1 MNKKLKERSCKIYKP
16 EIMSCPF
23 CGTKLIY
30 KHALSNKIIQFSN
43 GRCIRI
49 KNLGY
54 YCPNCDDGNIYFSQ
68 TANKLSFKGA
78 TYSTKVICLIDYYK
92 TNGLGREE
100 ICDILNDKNIII
112 SSRNVDILDKKIK
125 SFISMDYDK
134 VIKEAYQNML
144 DKFKQIRI
152 CVDLITINE
161 IIYVIIYDYFTSDK
175 LAIWKFNGLDDP
187 SLVETLHKYTSNP
200 NIRNIVTIRNVSK
213 FFPMVRKMAPKR
225 CKITSFEKF

>member
-43 GRCIRI
+43 GRYIRI

-54 YCPNCDDGNIYFSQ
+54 YCPKCEDGNIYFSQ

-78 TYSTKVICLIDYYK
+78 TYSTKVICMIDYYK
-92 TNGLGREE
+92 SHGLGREE

-112 SSRNVDILDKKIK
+112 SSRNIDVLDQKIK
-125 SFISMDYDK
+125 AFVNMDYDK
-134 VIKEAYQNML
+134 VINEAYANML
-144 DKFKQIRI
+144 NKFNHIRI
-152 CVDLITINE
+152 CVDLITVNE
-161 IIYVIIYDYFTSDK
+161 IIYVILYDYFTSSK
-175 LAIWKFNGLDDP
+175 LAIWRFNGLDDP
-187 SLVETLHKYTSNP
+187 TLVDTLIKYTSNP
-200 NIRNIVTIRNVSK
+200 HIKNIVTIRNVSK
-213 FFPMVRKMAPKR
+213 FFPMVRKSAPKR

>member
-16 EIMSCPF
+16 EIMACPF
-23 CGTKLIY
+23 CGTKIVY

-43 GRCIRI
+43 GRYIRI

-54 YCPNCDDGNIYFSQ
+54 YCPKCNDGNIYFSQ

-78 TYSTKVICLIDYYK
+78 TYSTKVICMIDYYK
-92 TNGLGREE
+92 EKGMGREE
-100 ICDILNDKNIII
+100 ICDLLNDKNIVI
-112 SSRNVDILDKKIK
+112 SSRNIDILDKKIK
-125 SFISMDYDK
+125 EYINMNYDF
-134 VIKEAYQNML
+134 VINEAYENML
-144 DKFKQIRI
+144 NKFGEIRI

-161 IIYVIIYDYFTSDK
+161 KIYVIIYDYFTSNK
-175 LAIWKFNGLDDP
+175 LAIWKFNGLDD
-187 SLVETLHKYTSNP
+187 SELLKTLLKYTSND

-213 FFPMVRKMAPKR
+213 FFPMVKKSAPKR